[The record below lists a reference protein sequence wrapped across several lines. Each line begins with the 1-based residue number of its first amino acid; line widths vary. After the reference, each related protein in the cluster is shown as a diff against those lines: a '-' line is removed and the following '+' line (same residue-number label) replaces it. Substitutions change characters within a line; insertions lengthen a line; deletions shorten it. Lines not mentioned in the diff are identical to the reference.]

1 MTQPAA
7 AETGGPA
14 PVPAGSPE
22 PDPDGTTTRT
32 DESHAVPMA
41 VGMVMAL
48 TGASARTARAI
59 VSATAA
65 TAGLSVPEVA
75 HTLVTRGLPVTGRV
89 GRALRQS
96 VRLARST
103 PGGAPV
109 PVLRLAPDRGY
120 TAKVLD
126 RFLACHAV
134 AATTPSDEEAQRALD
149 DAAYTLCVLMARR
162 TPKEAVR
169 AARRYLAATQAPDPG
184 PGRDPGRAA
193 EPASAPAPAP
203 APVSA
208 PRP

>member
-7 AETGGPA
+7 ADGTGPA
-14 PVPAGSPE
+14 PDPAGDPVRE
-22 PDPDGTTTRT
+22 PDRTITRT
-32 DESHAVPMA
+32 GEGHVVAMA

-48 TGASARTARAI
+48 TGAPARTARAI

-75 HTLVTRGLPVTGRV
+75 HTLVSRGLPVTGRV

-96 VRLARST
+96 VRLARSA
-103 PGGAPV
+103 PAGAPV

-126 RFLACHAV
+126 RFLACHA
-134 AATTPSDEEAQRALD
+134 AAAADPADEGAQRALD

-169 AARRYLAATQAPDPG
+169 AARRYLA
-184 PGRDPGRAA
+184 
-193 EPASAPAPAP
+193 
-203 APVSA
+203 VSA
-208 PRP
+208 AAVSSPTP